1 MSMQPSSMFPL
12 LQCYDKCIGLSIVG
26 YFGMLRAIRLDQ
38 GKLSA
43 VASQSHKETEQWVS
57 RISVVQLY
65 LCR

>member
-1 MSMQPSSMFPL
+1 MSMQPSSIFPL
-12 LQCYDKCIGLSIVG
+12 LQCYDKHIGLSIVG

-38 GKLSA
+38 SKLSA
-43 VASQSHKETEQWVS
+43 VASQSRKETEQWVS